1 MVIILDISHLCL
13 QNMLMVF
20 CFFFSV
26 VPLRWRESAAIF
38 FPPRE

>member
-1 MVIILDISHLCL
+1 MFAEHADGFFFV
-13 QNMLMVF
+13 
-20 CFFFSV
+20 FFFSV